1 MAADKTG
8 LYHKYIV
15 IKVVDGT
22 VIEDCF
28 ILRPEKDP
36 AAVKAMQAYAAA
48 TDNKSLADDIYKWVG
63 KPDQKGSVQA

>member
-1 MAADKTG
+1 MAAD
-8 LYHKYIV
+8 HKYLIV
-15 IKVVDGT
+15 KVVDGT
-22 VIEDCF
+22 YIENSFF
-28 ILRPEKDP
+28 ICPEKDP